1 LGGKR
6 YPEEFKIEAVKQV
19 TDRGYK
25 IGEIATSLFY
35 PSYQAP
41 KLLPNE
47 SEADF
52 QSGLQSLLSELDNP
66 SPLAVALV
74 SQLNESLWWIRRHT
88 VDKELLLHEAMAR
101 LLSKAGDHWD
111 TYDYHKVSKA
121 LEHCLNGSADKDEE
135 AWIDEILAESKLTL
149 SDLRVRAFKDAARH
163 IKMVDDLIHRQ
174 HQTIRHLQ
182 RRIDSIDYKSR
193 LIKRMDLELA
203 ALESKQSAKGALT
216 LDDKSS

>member
-1 LGGKR
+1 MSGDNKVSPLL
-6 YPEEFKIEAVKQV
+6 PFL
-19 TDRGYK
+19 
-25 IGEIATSLFY
+25 S
-35 PSYQAP
+35 SP

-47 SEADF
+47 SEAEF

-74 SQLNESLWWIRRHT
+74 IQLNECLWWIRRHT

-101 LLSKAGDHWD
+101 ILSKGGIYTD
-111 TYDYHKVSKA
+111 TYDKRKVSEA
-121 LEHCLNGSADKDEE
+121 LENYLDGSAGKDEAE
-135 AWIDEILAESKLTL
+135 WIDEILAESKLTL

-174 HQTIRHLQ
+174 HQTMRHLQ
-182 RRIDSIDYKSR
+182 RSIDSIGYKSR

-203 ALESKQSAKGALT
+203 ALESKQSAKGVLS
-216 LDDKSS
+216 LDAQPT

>member
-1 LGGKR
+1 MLYNVHFGIYVDVAMPVEDKS
-6 YPEEFKIEAVKQV
+6 K
-19 TDRGYK
+19 
-25 IGEIATSLFY
+25 SLLPFL
-35 PSYQAP
+35 SSP

-47 SEADF
+47 SEAEF

-101 LLSKAGDHWD
+101 LLSREGSNWMG
-111 TYDYHKVSKA
+111 SGNSA
-121 LEHCLNGSADKDEE
+121 LSVALGHHLDGSADKDQATLIEE
-135 AWIDEILAESKLTL
+135 ALIDANLTL

-182 RRIDSIDYKSR
+182 RSIDSIDYKSR

-203 ALESKQSAKGALT
+203 ALESKQPAKGVLS
-216 LDDKSS
+216 LDA

>member
-1 LGGKR
+1 MLYTIHFSIDVDVAMTVEDKS
-6 YPEEFKIEAVKQV
+6 K
-19 TDRGYK
+19 
-25 IGEIATSLFY
+25 SLLPFL
-35 PSYQAP
+35 SSP

-47 SEADF
+47 SEAEF

-74 SQLNESLWWIRRHT
+74 SQLNECLWWIKRHT

-101 LLSKAGDHWD
+101 LLFKAGSNWMPSGNSALS
-111 TYDYHKVSKA
+111 VA
-121 LEHCLNGSADKDEE
+121 LEHYLDGSADKDEVDFIEQTLNE
-135 AWIDEILAESKLTL
+135 ANLTL
-149 SDLRVRAFKDAARH
+149 SDLRARAFKDASRH

-182 RRIDSIDYKSR
+182 RSIDSIDYKSR

-203 ALESKQSAKGALT
+203 ALESKQSVKGALT
-216 LDDKSS
+216 HDAQPT